1 MVWWPAWYTV
11 ALRGVPMSV
20 HESVVLCLSVLV
32 TMLLCRCVPLF
43 LLKGRELSPQAK
55 EALNLIPPAA
65 FAALVANDLIQPN
78 AFAASWWEGALPLV
92 AAVPV
97 LIVAK
102 KTGSLIWC
110 AIVGMACYALL
121 LYVPGMLL

>member
-1 MVWWPAWYTV
+1 MNA
-11 ALRGVPMSV
+11 
-20 HESVVLCLSVLV
+20 HECAVLCLSVLA

-43 LLKGRELSPQAK
+43 LLKGRELSPRAK

-65 FAALVANDLIQPN
+65 FAALVANDLIQPD
-78 AFAASWWEGALPLV
+78 AFASSWWEGVLPLV

-110 AIVGMACYALL
+110 AVVGMVCYALL
-121 LYVPGMLL
+121 LYVPGMLS